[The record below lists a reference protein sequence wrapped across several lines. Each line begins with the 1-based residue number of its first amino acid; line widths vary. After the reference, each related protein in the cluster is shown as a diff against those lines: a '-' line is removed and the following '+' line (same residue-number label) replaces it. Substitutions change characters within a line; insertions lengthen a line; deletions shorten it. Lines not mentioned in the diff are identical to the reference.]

1 MTMNRRI
8 IKAVLMND
16 THDSSELIDGW
27 MLMALDSLGS
37 VKVARKSLPVSCLVA
52 ANFYIQSDLDDSQWW
67 TSLDGEPSRV
77 ISICWESSTSFHAP
91 GLWSSEPQLTPSIW
105 KIQFGTQEQ
114 EDLKRSWRLIESMY
128 KEPFSN
134 PISYI
139 YEFAGSRNCDLFTS
153 ITNEVT

>member
-52 ANFYIQSDLDDSQWW
+52 ANFYIQSDLDDSQ
-67 TSLDGEPSRV
+67 
-77 ISICWESSTSFHAP
+77 
-91 GLWSSEPQLTPSIW
+91 
-105 KIQFGTQEQ
+105 
-114 EDLKRSWRLIESMY
+114 
-128 KEPFSN
+128 
-134 PISYI
+134 
-139 YEFAGSRNCDLFTS
+139 
-153 ITNEVT
+153 